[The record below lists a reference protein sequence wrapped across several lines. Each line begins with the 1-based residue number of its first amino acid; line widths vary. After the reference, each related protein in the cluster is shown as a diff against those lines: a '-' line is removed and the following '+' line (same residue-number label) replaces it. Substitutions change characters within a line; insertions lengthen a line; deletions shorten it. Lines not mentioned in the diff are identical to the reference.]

1 MILILTCKRANSLFK
16 FFASHLFS
24 IQIHVVTSQILMV
37 QSKNKLNFS
46 LVTKNQKKEV
56 GLFNLSK
63 LSKKLQEKRW
73 LLSLRIRKALKKT
86 N

>member
-1 MILILTCKRANSLFK
+1 
-16 FFASHLFS
+16 
-24 IQIHVVTSQILMV
+24 MV